1 MKFNTRFA
9 ICTAALLLV
18 LGITALAHA
27 RQQNGQEEHKQEGK
41 PAQQQGKPAQQQG
54 KPAQR
59 HSKPAEQ
66 QRQAQPTAH
75 QQQTKGAQPAQQQ
88 RAQQHAPAQSQHTQQ
103 AVRGQQPQ
111 TGEANRTQ
119 QGDAGRNQRPVQQ
132 TRGGVGNRG
141 NSEHGRIDNDHY
153 AANFGSGHSFRVNR
167 GEYDSRRFAYGGY
180 SFGFI
185 DPWPIGWGYSD
196 DVYVVYADGGYYMY
210 DRVHPGVRISI
221 SIL

>member
-9 ICTAALLLV
+9 ICTAALFLV

-27 RQQNGQEEHKQEGK
+27 RQENGQEEHKQEGK
-41 PAQQQGKPAQQQG
+41 PAQQQGKPAEQQG

-59 HSKPAEQ
+59 QSKPAEQ
-66 QRQAQPTAH
+66 QRQAQPAAH
-75 QQQTKGAQPAQQQ
+75 QQTKGAQPAQQQ
-88 RAQQHAPAQSQHTQQ
+88 RAQQPAPAQSQHTQQ

-132 TRGGVGNRG
+132 TRGGIGNRG